1 MKTISRTTFTTVK
14 TEGGIL
20 PAGLLQR
27 IAEGRDLEGLR
38 PEDDYHL
45 FPGERLN
52 EAINRA
58 WNRCLGAWRAFDAQR
73 ARLPESDRGTTLT
86 RERWLLVLFQELG
99 YGRLQYMGSLPA
111 DAADHGSR
119 LTDHAS
125 RYPIS
130 HAWGHT
136 PIHLVTFRQDL
147 DRRGIEKRSP
157 HSLLQE
163 FLNRFD
169 DHLWG
174 FVSNGLRLRVLR
186 DNVSLTRAAY
196 VEFDLE
202 AIMTGEHYADFVLLW
217 LVCHQSRVEGPTP
230 EQCWLERWSQAAAQ
244 QGVRALDA
252 LRGGVQEAIVALG
265 QGFLAHRANAGL
277 RESLQEGGLS
287 GQDYYRQLL
296 RLVYRLIFLFVA
308 EDRDLLLL
316 PDTPAEIQ
324 ARYHAHYS
332 LTRLRTMAETLRG
345 GPHAD
350 LYRSLRLLFGL
361 LREGYPPLGLPGLG
375 SFLFSE
381 KSTPDLDG
389 AELDNG
395 SLLETIRALAFTI
408 ERNVRR
414 PVDYRNLGAEEL
426 GSVYESLLELH
437 PQLNTDAG
445 TFELSVAAGSERKT
459 TGSYYTP
466 SSLIRELLNSA
477 LEPVVEDRLERAG
490 RDATAQEAALLD
502 IKVVDPAT
510 GSGHFLIA
518 AAHRLARHL
527 ARVRT
532 GDEEPAPAE
541 LRAALRDVV
550 RHCIHGV
557 DINPMAVELCKVA
570 LWMETLDPGKPL
582 SFLDRNIQCGNS
594 LIGATPALLEQG
606 IPDDAFKPIT
616 GDDKAYC
623 QEWRKRNKEQRE
635 TQQMSL
641 FAPDL
646 QPWERLGNLA
656 AGMLNLDTIAEDT
669 IADVRRKQE
678 MYEELVRSSDY
689 RYGRLWADAWC
700 AAFVWKKTKEFAYP
714 ITEEVFRRI
723 ERNPF
728 DVVSWVVE
736 EIERLREQYQFFH
749 WHLAFPQVFRLP
761 AREEAPENEAMGWS
775 GGFDVVLGNPPWE
788 MINLMEREFFAGRDP
803 RIASAR
809 TGAMRKRLIQQ
820 LPVADPELHAE
831 YEAALREAEGQAH
844 YLQNSGRFPLTSGGR
859 INTYAVFAGL
869 VRQLLAPVGRA
880 GIIVPPGIATDYTY
894 RDFFADVV
902 DKRQLASLYDFENKR
917 GLFPAVAPVV
927 RFCLLT
933 LGQSGLYEAD
943 FAFFLQ
949 ATNDLAEPDRH
960 FSLTADDFALIN
972 PNTRTVAVFR
982 TRRDAELTKTI
993 YHAAPVLL
1001 NERNGENPWGVSFRQ
1016 GLFNMTSDS
1025 GLFCTRRQLEAS
1037 DFELIGNRYEK
1048 GGDVYSPLYEAK
1060 MVQQYDHR
1068 HGTFEGIPQSSLF
1081 KMKAPTNEP
1090 SLEQLGDPT
1099 FQILPRYW
1107 VAVEDV
1113 EHAIPVEWRHEWFI
1127 VFRNVIQP
1135 MTNAR
1140 CALFTVVPRV
1150 GVGNSAPILM
1160 PDTEKPIP
1168 FLLGCL
1174 DSFVVDYVTRQSMG
1188 GSNLNFYIVKQL
1200 PVLPPPSDTSPRFR
1214 PTSEI
1219 LQDWIAF
1226 RVLELTYTARDL
1238 QLFAQDCGYDGPPFR
1253 WDEERRFLLRC
1264 ELDAAYFHLYS
1275 IARDDVDYIMETFPI
1290 VKRKDEAAHGEYR
1303 TKRVI
1308 LEIYDA
1314 MQRAI
1319 ETGEPYQTLLDPP
1332 PADPR
1337 VAHPPREYDGGN

>member
-1 MKTISRTTFTTVK
+1 
-14 TEGGIL
+14 
-20 PAGLLQR
+20 
-27 IAEGRDLEGLR
+27 
-38 PEDDYHL
+38 
-45 FPGERLN
+45 
-52 EAINRA
+52 
-58 WNRCLGAWRAFDAQR
+58 
-73 ARLPESDRGTTLT
+73 
-86 RERWLLVLFQELG
+86 
-99 YGRLQYMGSLPA
+99 
-111 DAADHGSR
+111 
-119 LTDHAS
+119 
-125 RYPIS
+125 
-130 HAWGHT
+130 
-136 PIHLVTFRQDL
+136 
-147 DRRGIEKRSP
+147 
-157 HSLLQE
+157 
-163 FLNRFD
+163 
-169 DHLWG
+169 
-174 FVSNGLRLRVLR
+174 
-186 DNVSLTRAAY
+186 
-196 VEFDLE
+196 
-202 AIMTGEHYADFVLLW
+202 
-217 LVCHQSRVEGPTP
+217 
-230 EQCWLERWSQAAAQ
+230 
-244 QGVRALDA
+244 
-252 LRGGVQEAIVALG
+252 
-265 QGFLAHRANAGL
+265 
-277 RESLQEGGLS
+277 
-287 GQDYYRQLL
+287 
-296 RLVYRLIFLFVA
+296 
-308 EDRDLLLL
+308 
-316 PDTPAEIQ
+316 
-324 ARYHAHYS
+324 
-332 LTRLRTMAETLRG
+332 
-345 GPHAD
+345 
-350 LYRSLRLLFGL
+350 
-361 LREGYPPLGLPGLG
+361 
-375 SFLFSE
+375 
-381 KSTPDLDG
+381 
-389 AELDNG
+389 
-395 SLLETIRALAFTI
+395 
-408 ERNVRR
+408 
-414 PVDYRNLGAEEL
+414 
-426 GSVYESLLELH
+426 
-437 PQLNTDAG
+437 
-445 TFELSVAAGSERKT
+445 
-459 TGSYYTP
+459 
-466 SSLIRELLNSA
+466 
-477 LEPVVEDRLERAG
+477 
-490 RDATAQEAALLD
+490 
-502 IKVVDPAT
+502 
-510 GSGHFLIA
+510 
-518 AAHRLARHL
+518 
-527 ARVRT
+527 
-532 GDEEPAPAE
+532 
-541 LRAALRDVV
+541 
-550 RHCIHGV
+550 
-557 DINPMAVELCKVA
+557 
-570 LWMETLDPGKPL
+570 
-582 SFLDRNIQCGNS
+582 
-594 LIGATPALLEQG
+594 
-606 IPDDAFKPIT
+606 
-616 GDDKAYC
+616 
-623 QEWRKRNKEQRE
+623 
-635 TQQMSL
+635 
-641 FAPDL
+641 
-646 QPWERLGNLA
+646 
-656 AGMLNLDTIAEDT
+656 
-669 IADVRRKQE
+669 
-678 MYEELVRSSDY
+678 
-689 RYGRLWADAWC
+689 
-700 AAFVWKKTKEFAYP
+700 
-714 ITEEVFRRI
+714 
-723 ERNPF
+723 
-728 DVVSWVVE
+728 
-736 EIERLREQYQFFH
+736 
-749 WHLAFPQVFRLP
+749 
-761 AREEAPENEAMGWS
+761 
-775 GGFDVVLGNPPWE
+775 
-788 MINLMEREFFAGRDP
+788 
-803 RIASAR
+803 
-809 TGAMRKRLIQQ
+809 MRKRLIQQ